1 MCRRRKDQEH
11 PTRWEFPGGKIEP
24 DESPDACLRRELRE
38 ELAIEAEVGA
48 LIARVNHAYPGGP
61 TVDLWFYAVESHEG
75 TIRNQVFAELRWVT
89 LDQLD
94 QLDLLE
100 ADRPVV
106 DILRRSA
113 A

>member
-1 MCRRRKDQEH
+1 MK
-11 PTRWEFPGGKIEP
+11 WEFPGGKIEP
-24 DESPDACLRRELRE
+24 GESPQACLQRELRE

-61 TVDLWFYAVESHEG
+61 AVDLWFYAVDSHQG
-75 TIRNQVFAELRWVT
+75 TICNQIFAELRWVT
-89 LDQLD
+89 INELD

-106 DILRRSA
+106 DILKRPTA
-113 A
+113 